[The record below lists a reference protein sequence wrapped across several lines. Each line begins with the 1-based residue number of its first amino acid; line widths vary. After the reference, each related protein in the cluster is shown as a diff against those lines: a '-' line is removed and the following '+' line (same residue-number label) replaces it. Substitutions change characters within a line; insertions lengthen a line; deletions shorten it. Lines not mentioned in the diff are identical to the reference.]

1 MPLKNCESSRNRS
14 ALTSSADVEGRV
26 EKAHLE
32 TALASMVPTTLDWIE
47 QARTFVEFANRS
59 ERWRDVAAWL
69 RTKEA
74 RKS

>member
-1 MPLKNCESSRNRS
+1 MDIGAVR
-14 ALTSSADVEGRV
+14 LTERHLRADPPTVDQVAAAEDDLGR
-26 EKAHLE
+26 ALE
-32 TALASMVPTTLDWIE
+32 TARRTVPVE